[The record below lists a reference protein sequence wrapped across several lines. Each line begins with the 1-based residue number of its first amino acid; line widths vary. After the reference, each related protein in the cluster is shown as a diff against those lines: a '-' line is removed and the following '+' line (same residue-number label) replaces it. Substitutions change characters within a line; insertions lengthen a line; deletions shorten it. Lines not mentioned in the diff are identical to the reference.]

1 MKCITY
7 NQAEQIFDAAKN
19 YNKDTYASIENFK
32 SVGDNSTPV
41 YFDENGV
48 PKPIKDSLTVIDGF
62 ELDVNGGI
70 MAIEDFTESVQFE
83 LDENGDIMPKEV
95 PG

>member
-32 SVGDNSTPV
+32 SVGNVKVPI

-48 PKPIKDSLTVIDGF
+48 PKPIEDGLTTIDCF
-62 ELDVNGGI
+62 EIDVNGGI

>member
-41 YFDENGV
+41 YFDENGI
-48 PKPIKDSLTVIDGF
+48 PKAIKSFPDSVL
-62 ELDVNGGI
+62 
-70 MAIEDFTESVQFE
+70 FE
-83 LDENGDIMPKEV
+83 LDENGDFMPSV
-95 PG
+95 